1 MAVAILTGL
10 AIVTYCTGKT
20 GAFIFV
26 SIVNCFVPD
35 ELPFV
40 DEIIEIILVIKQ
52 LKKSRDAKNG
62 NKSCISTHKKV
73 GNNHA
78 GNNGTDIIAERH
90 NNVTSID
97 NMQLLHNF
105 SKKG

>member
-35 ELPFV
+35 ELPFA

-52 LKKSRDAKNG
+52 LKKSRDAKNE
-62 NKSCISTHKKV
+62 NKSCISTHKNK

-78 GNNGTDIIAERH
+78 GNNGTDIIAEQH

-97 NMQLLHNF
+97 DMQLLHDF